1 MRHWTNALV
10 AAVTGIVAATGASAQ
25 QHVLNMLVLS
35 EDAPKI
41 QKIADA
47 YQAKHP
53 DVAIKMQSAPWD
65 QYFQTAELRLNSKDK
80 SVDLV
85 YVGLNVILTSV
96 ETALRNIE
104 SSQAAAPPKVRSA

>member
-41 QKIADA
+41 QKVADA

-53 DVAIKMQSAPWD
+53 DVRSRCSPRRGI
-65 QYFQTAELRLNSKDK
+65 NISKPPSCASTRK
-80 SVDLV
+80 TKAS
-85 YVGLNVILTSV
+85 TS
-96 ETALRNIE
+96 
-104 SSQAAAPPKVRSA
+104 SM

>member
-1 MRHWTNALV
+1 MRHWTSAII
-10 AAVTGIVAATGASAQ
+10 ASVTGLFAATGASAQ

-41 QKIADA
+41 QKVAEA

-53 DVAIKMQSAPWD
+53 DVSIKMQSAPWD
-65 QYFQTAELRLNSKDK
+65 QYFQTAELRLNAKDK

-85 YVGLNVILTSV
+85 YVDMPLIAG
-96 ETALRNIE
+96 
-104 SSQAAAPPKVRSA
+104 